1 MLYDKNVSTFMLQL
15 CYDKNS
21 RQALANHRPE
31 QGRIQTTST
40 YASAEVT
47 SAVVKLLKK
56 YRNTRFLL
64 KIILFYSSA
73 DQKD

>member
-1 MLYDKNVSTFMLQL
+1 MVLNVLERST
-15 CYDKNS
+15 
-21 RQALANHRPE
+21 AIT
-31 QGRIQTTST
+31 QGQIQTTST

-56 YRNTRFLL
+56 YQNTRFLL

>member
-1 MLYDKNVSTFMLQL
+1 MALNVLERST
-15 CYDKNS
+15 
-21 RQALANHRPE
+21 AIT
-31 QGRIQTTST
+31 QGRIHTTST

-73 DQKD
+73 DQKY